1 MTRYNDASFPPHG
14 EWDRRL
20 TEVNCPTLKPVELL
34 HENMWFTVRKRGN
47 YYTVEYRQPQVIVLP
62 IVEQRAVV
70 MVRVKRPVLNDI
82 TLELP
87 AGGSDGSEAPA
98 HAAAREFAEE
108 TGIAVDSSRLTAM
121 PPLAVSPNRMPK
133 LVYVFQVD
141 LSQKEFDRRGPHDDE
156 IEKVELVPFADT
168 LRMIATGKIYVAVP
182 VAIICTYLLSRPQ
195 FQPISHAMDT

>member
-1 MTRYNDASFPPHG
+1 MTRYNDVSFPPYG

-20 TEVNCPTLKPVELL
+20 SEVTCPDLKPVELL
-34 HENMWFTVRKRGN
+34 HENSWFTVNRRGS

-62 IVEQRAVV
+62 IVERRAVV
-70 MVRVKRPVLNDI
+70 MVRVKRPVLDDV

-98 HAAAREFAEE
+98 DAAAREFAEE
-108 TGIAVDSSRLTAM
+108 TGIEVASSRLVAM

-141 LSQKEFDRRGPHDDE
+141 LAQREFDARGPHDDE
-156 IEKVELVPFADT
+156 IEKVELVALDEAA
-168 LRMIATGKIYVAVP
+168 RMIEMGKIYVAVP
-182 VAIICTYLLSRPQ
+182 VAIIGTYLLSRGSPG
-195 FQPISHAMDT
+195 FNQPR

>member
-20 TEVNCPTLKPVELL
+20 SEATCPALEPVELL
-34 HENMWFTVRKRGN
+34 HENAWFEVLKRGN
-47 YYTVEYRQPQVIVLP
+47 YYTVEYRQPQVVVLP
-62 IVEQRAVV
+62 IVDQRAVV

-87 AGGSDGSEAPA
+87 AGGSDGSEDPTD
-98 HAAAREFAEE
+98 AAAREFAEE
-108 TGIAVDSSRLTAM
+108 TGIEVTSSRLTAM

-141 LSQKEFDRRGPHDDE
+141 LTRQEFDNRGPHDDE
-156 IEKVELVPFADT
+156 IEKVELVPLEEAV
-168 LRMIATGKIYVAVP
+168 RMIATGRIYVAVP
-182 VAIICTYLLSRPQ
+182 IAIIGTYLLSRGSPG
-195 FQPISHAMDT
+195 FNPLR